1 MRGRSARLRLPV
13 RAKIKARRSEFGSQK
28 HDPASTGRWEAP
40 RLGSCRTADRRE
52 DRGVEHR
59 AACDGGATAG
69 GDSRRGCAGTMCAR
83 ENGGGGWWR
92 GTMGLGPYKATQA
105 RGLKGPRALGP
116 NSPHLRLG
124 SPMPADQSS
133 PSRPSA
139 AHPYAHASRARP
151 SSSSAAPRR
160 ADSAQPKSTRQQF
173 AACGACRMRRV
184 KCDLKDMS
192 PRPGETP
199 MCTNCQERGLKC
211 VDEFANVKAVK
222 LLRRGRRLAQVEQVY
237 GPAASAQP
245 EDASRSDPA
254 ASPQASS
261 SRTPSCIPKLQPE
274 FFGSPFYR
282 RFHIQRPIVDPTEF
296 SARFYESEQG
306 KPESLG
312 VAGNMICML
321 LVTWAATYGVNEYGV
336 EEPSNGLEGVRERRR
351 RCNEMIREILG
362 LIDKHGLLRKPTW
375 DGVRVLLLI
384 MPLTEDVQTQLERLA
399 MYEATVSQV
408 YTLCSLGSLV
418 KSGQGEFVDALVRA
432 RIFWYGHVHEG
443 ITSGLRGGRLIFEDD
458 DLSSFQITFPSLGNN
473 QSLTRTSITYSYTY
487 RYATAPI
494 RLSSACRQIH
504 AALTGPK
511 AKRKEDVNEPG
522 LKDAWEAL
530 GRSWEEFEG
539 LRHVGPVGIIQTEDT
554 ERFVNGWQIFIFECH
569 NIIRESLKQRIIE
582 HRRTRD
588 AAFVVDPEVNH
599 EPLLGKL
606 TRLHSIAETKLRRL
620 ARDGCFYA
628 GLCLARDSGTED
640 DIRTCVQALEEMRW
654 AFSKSEERIAT
665 LKWAWENRRVDEE
678 ERLWNEGLA
687 RPDSGSG
694 AGGGGTGSEASG
706 VGYFNKGLGGM
717 NGVATEGVL
726 RTSSD
731 GMMRA
736 GADGLAMRSNSDP
749 MMRTTSNNSHRPPR
763 LTLVDSAQ
771 VDAAPLTGLSDGS
784 WHTPSSSSELPN
796 SHHGSPSSDPVLMP
810 ATDKGAGSGNGLMT
824 YYDTMGFD
832 MNTFTPDTG
841 ASHYTSEPAPF
852 FSASMGHHGG
862 HAMPS
867 HGMAVTHGMSAPI
880 GMTHGMQASSA
891 PGSTT
896 LPPFGAQHYDAYYP
910 HSNSSHR

>member
-1 MRGRSARLRLPV
+1 
-13 RAKIKARRSEFGSQK
+13 
-28 HDPASTGRWEAP
+28 
-40 RLGSCRTADRRE
+40 
-52 DRGVEHR
+52 
-59 AACDGGATAG
+59 
-69 GDSRRGCAGTMCAR
+69 
-83 ENGGGGWWR
+83 
-92 GTMGLGPYKATQA
+92 
-105 RGLKGPRALGP
+105 
-116 NSPHLRLG
+116 
-124 SPMPADQSS
+124 MPADSSS
-133 PSRPSA
+133 PSRPANAS
-139 AHPYAHASRARP
+139 HPYAAARRP
-151 SSSSAAPRR
+151 STATPSSAAAAAAARR
-160 ADSAQPKSTRQQF
+160 GEAQPKSTRQQF

-184 KCDLKDMS
+184 KCDLKDVN
-192 PRPGETP
+192 PRAGETP

-237 GPAASAQP
+237 GSAAQARADAQPAEGESAQ
-245 EDASRSDPA
+245 AGTSRV
-254 ASPQASS
+254 
-261 SRTPSCIPKLQPE
+261 PSCIPKLQPE

-312 VAGNMICML
+312 VAGSMICML

-351 RCNEMIREILG
+351 RCNEMVREVLG

-458 DLSSFQITFPSLGNN
+458 DLSSFQITFPSLGNK
-473 QSLTRTSITYSYTY
+473 QSLIRTSITYSYSY

-511 AKRKEDVNEPG
+511 AKRKEDVNERG

-530 GRSWEEFEG
+530 SRSWEEFEG

-569 NIIRESLKQRIIE
+569 NIIRESLKQRMIE

-588 AAFVVDPEVNH
+588 AAFIVDPEVSH
-599 EPLLGKL
+599 EPLLAKL
-606 TRLHSIAETKLRRL
+606 TRLHAIAEGKCQDVAGQIVTLIRRHL
-620 ARDGCFYA
+620 GSSFFQYDASLVRDGCFYA
-628 GLCLARDSGTED
+628 GLCLARDSGTEE

-665 LKWAWENRRVDEE
+665 LKWAWENRQVDEE
-678 ERLWNEGLA
+678 ERLWSERMV
-687 RPDSGSG
+687 RPDS
-694 AGGGGTGSEASG
+694 APGGDN
-706 VGYFNKGLGGM
+706 GYGLPVDSLLRSTDPTAMG
-717 NGVATEGVL
+717 NG
-726 RTSSD
+726 
-731 GMMRA
+731 
-736 GADGLAMRSNSDP
+736 NSRP
-749 MMRTTSNNSHRPPR
+749 MHRPPT
-763 LTLVDSAQ
+763 LTLVEGTT
-771 VDAAPLTGLSDGS
+771 VDAGPLTSVSEGS
-784 WHTPSSSSELPN
+784 WHTPSSTSDLAH
-796 SHHGSPSSDPVLMP
+796 SHHNSPSTGPATIIPDKIQPPEPTLMP
-810 ATDKGAGSGNGLMT
+810 NYYETAHSGMPFMEPFADTTGAH
-824 YYDTMGFD
+824 
-832 MNTFTPDTG
+832 FTPD
-841 ASHYTSEPAPF
+841 SQFY
-852 FSASMGHHGG
+852 GHGMPT
-862 HAMPS
+862 HAMPV
-867 HGMAVTHGMSAPI
+867 GMGM
-880 GMTHGMQASSA
+880 GHGMQASSA
-891 PGSTT
+891 HGSTT
-896 LPPFGAQHYDAYYP
+896 LPSFSAQPYDAYY

>member
-1 MRGRSARLRLPV
+1 MPV
-13 RAKIKARRSEFGSQK
+13 
-28 HDPASTGRWEAP
+28 D
-40 RLGSCRTADRRE
+40 
-52 DRGVEHR
+52 
-59 AACDGGATAG
+59 
-69 GDSRRGCAGTMCAR
+69 
-83 ENGGGGWWR
+83 N
-92 GTMGLGPYKATQA
+92 
-105 RGLKGPRALGP
+105 
-116 NSPHLRLG
+116 
-124 SPMPADQSS
+124 SS
-133 PSRPSA
+133 PTRAPSA
-139 AHPYAHASRARP
+139 AHPYAAAASSRSRP
-151 SSSSAAPRR
+151 AAPAAASSSSRRSDRSDPGAA
-160 ADSAQPKSTRQQF
+160 PKSTRQQF

-184 KCDLKDMS
+184 KCDLKDVA
-192 PRPGETP
+192 PRSGETP

-237 GPAASAQP
+237 GPAATSQSD
-245 EDASRSDPA
+245 DASPSDPA
-254 ASPQASS
+254 ASPKASS

-312 VAGNMICML
+312 VAGGMICML

-351 RCNEMIREILG
+351 RCNDMIREVLA

-487 RYATAPI
+487 R
-494 RLSSACRQIH
+494 LSSACRQIH

-511 AKRKEDVNEPG
+511 AKRKEDVNERG

-569 NIIRESLKQRIIE
+569 NIIRESLKQRMIE

-588 AAFVVDPEVNH
+588 AAFVIDPEVAH
-599 EPLLGKL
+599 EPLLAKL
-606 TRLHSIAETKLRRL
+606 TRLHSIAEGKCHDVAGQIVTLIRRHL
-620 ARDGCFYA
+620 GSSFFQYDASLVRDGCFYA
-628 GLCLARDSGTED
+628 GLCLARDSGTEE

-687 RPDSGSG
+687 RPGSD
-694 AGGGGTGSEASG
+694 AGGTGATTAGSEGGYASG
-706 VGYFNKGLGGM
+706 DVYGKGLGGM
-717 NGVATEGVL
+717 GGVAP
-726 RTSSD
+726 D
-731 GMMRA
+731 MMRS
-736 GADGLAMRSNSDP
+736 GSGGVGSGMNGH
-749 MMRTTSNNSHRPPR
+749 TRPPR
-763 LTLVDSAQ
+763 LNLMDPQ
-771 VDAAPLTGLSDGS
+771 PPVDAGPLTALSDGS
-784 WHTPSSSSELPN
+784 WHTPTSSSEMPN
-796 SHHGSPSSDPVLMP
+796 SHQGSPSSEPPLLMP
-810 ATDKGAGSGNGLMT
+810 TQDKTNGSATALGGMQYYDHMPFDMGTFGTDGGAGHFPG
-824 YYDTMGFD
+824 
-832 MNTFTPDTG
+832 
-841 ASHYTSEPAPF
+841 EPAPF
-852 FSASMGHHGG
+852 FSSGMGHHAHAG
-862 HAMPS
+862 HTMPS
-867 HGMAVTHGMSAPI
+867 HGMTVAHGLSGPI
-880 GMTHGMQASSA
+880 GMTGHGMQASSA

-910 HSNSSHR
+910 HSNSTHR

>member
-1 MRGRSARLRLPV
+1 
-13 RAKIKARRSEFGSQK
+13 
-28 HDPASTGRWEAP
+28 
-40 RLGSCRTADRRE
+40 
-52 DRGVEHR
+52 
-59 AACDGGATAG
+59 
-69 GDSRRGCAGTMCAR
+69 
-83 ENGGGGWWR
+83 
-92 GTMGLGPYKATQA
+92 
-105 RGLKGPRALGP
+105 
-116 NSPHLRLG
+116 
-124 SPMPADQSS
+124 MPADQSS
-133 PSRPSA
+133 PTRPSA
-139 AHPYAHASRARP
+139 AHPYAAAAASRARATA
-151 SSSSAAPRR
+151 STPRR
-160 ADSAQPKSTRQQF
+160 ADSTQPKSTRQQF

-184 KCDLKDMS
+184 KCDLKDVS

-237 GPAASAQP
+237 GPVASAP
-245 EDASRSDPA
+245 DDASRSDPA
-254 ASPQASS
+254 ASPKAST

-312 VAGNMICML
+312 VAGSMICML

-351 RCNEMIREILG
+351 RCNDMIREILG

-458 DLSSFQITFPSLGNN
+458 DLSSFQITFPSL
-473 QSLTRTSITYSYTY
+473 
-487 RYATAPI
+487 API

-569 NIIRESLKQRIIE
+569 NIIRESLKQRMIE

-599 EPLLGKL
+599 EPLLAKL
-606 TRLHSIAETKLRRL
+606 TRLHSIAEGKCHDVAGQIVTLIRRHL
-620 ARDGCFYA
+620 GSSFFQYDASLVRDGCFYA
-628 GLCLARDSGTED
+628 GLCLARDSGTEE

-678 ERLWNEGLA
+678 ERLWNEGLV
-687 RPDSGSG
+687 RPGSG
-694 AGGGGTGSEASG
+694 AGPSGTGGAASEASG
-706 VGYFNKGLGGM
+706 PGYGYGKGIGGM
-717 NGVATEGVL
+717 NGEGIMRTGQDMRGAT
-726 RTSSD
+726 D
-731 GMMRA
+731 GMA
-736 GADGLAMRSNSDP
+736 IRSNSDP
-749 MMRTTSNNSHRPPR
+749 MRNMSSGNGQSRPPR
-763 LTLVDSAQ
+763 LTLVDSQAN
-771 VDAAPLTGLSDGS
+771 VDAGPLTALSSDGS
-784 WHTPSSSSELPN
+784 WHTPSSSGELPG
-796 SHHGSPSSDPVLMP
+796 SHHGSPISDPTLMP
-810 ATDKGAGSGNGLMT
+810 PPDKPAGPGLAMS
-824 YYDTMGFD
+824 YYDQMAFD
-832 MNTFTPDTG
+832 INTFAPDAG
-841 ASHYTSEPAPF
+841 AAHFSNEPTQF
-852 FSASMGHHGG
+852 FSSGLGHHPG
-862 HAMPS
+862 HAMPP
-867 HGMAVTHGMSAPI
+867 HGMTVPHGMNAPI
-880 GMTHGMQASSA
+880 GMAGHGMQASSA

>member
-1 MRGRSARLRLPV
+1 
-13 RAKIKARRSEFGSQK
+13 
-28 HDPASTGRWEAP
+28 
-40 RLGSCRTADRRE
+40 
-52 DRGVEHR
+52 
-59 AACDGGATAG
+59 
-69 GDSRRGCAGTMCAR
+69 
-83 ENGGGGWWR
+83 
-92 GTMGLGPYKATQA
+92 
-105 RGLKGPRALGP
+105 
-116 NSPHLRLG
+116 
-124 SPMPADQSS
+124 MPADSSS
-133 PSRPSA
+133 PTRPANA
-139 AHPYAHASRARP
+139 AHPYRRPTGATPSTNATATAPANNNNSAR
-151 SSSSAAPRR
+151 R
-160 ADSAQPKSTRQQF
+160 DTQPKSTRQQF

-184 KCDLKDMS
+184 KCDLKDVN

-237 GPAASAQP
+237 GPAAQARA
-245 EDASRSDPA
+245 DAPCNDA
-254 ASPQASS
+254 EASQASS
-261 SRTPSCIPKLQPE
+261 SRAPSCIPKLQPE

-312 VAGNMICML
+312 VAGSMICML

-351 RCNEMIREILG
+351 RCNEMVREILG

-458 DLSSFQITFPSLGNN
+458 DLSSFQITFPSL
-473 QSLTRTSITYSYTY
+473 
-487 RYATAPI
+487 API

-511 AKRKEDVNEPG
+511 AKRKEDVNERG

-530 GRSWEEFEG
+530 SRSWEEFEG

-569 NIIRESLKQRIIE
+569 NIIRESLKQRMIE

-588 AAFVVDPEVNH
+588 AAFIVDPDVSH
-599 EPLLGKL
+599 EPLLAKL
-606 TRLHSIAETKLRRL
+606 TRLHAIAEGKCQDVAGQIVTLIRRHL
-620 ARDGCFYA
+620 GSSFFQYDASLVRDGCFYA
-628 GLCLARDSGTED
+628 GLCLARDSGTEE

-665 LKWAWENRRVDEE
+665 LKWAWENRQVDEE
-678 ERLWNEGLA
+678 ERLWSA
-687 RPDSGSG
+687 QVRPDS
-694 AGGGGTGSEASG
+694 APGGDN
-706 VGYFNKGLGGM
+706 GYGGM
-717 NGVATEGVL
+717 PTVDSLL
-726 RTSSD
+726 RT
-731 GMMRA
+731 
-736 GADGLAMRSNSDP
+736 NSDP
-749 MMRTTSNNSHRPPR
+749 TGTLLRNGGDANGNSARALHRPAA
-763 LTLVDSAQ
+763 LTLVEGAT
-771 VDAAPLTGLSDGS
+771 VDAGPLTSVSEGS
-784 WHTPSSSSELPN
+784 WHTPSSTSDLAH
-796 SHHGSPSSDPVLMP
+796 SHHNSPSAGAATIMPEKIAPIEPTGLMP
-810 ATDKGAGSGNGLMT
+810 NYYQPPHSGNMFMEPFA
-824 YYDTMGFD
+824 DT
-832 MNTFTPDTG
+832 TG
-841 ASHYTSEPAPF
+841 ADHFTTDSQFY
-852 FSASMGHHGG
+852 G
-862 HAMPS
+862 
-867 HGMAVTHGMSAPI
+867 HGMATHGMGV
-880 GMTHGMQASSA
+880 GMGMGGHGMQFTS
-891 PGSTT
+891 
-896 LPPFGAQHYDAYYP
+896 LMM
-910 HSNSSHR
+910 

>member
-1 MRGRSARLRLPV
+1 
-13 RAKIKARRSEFGSQK
+13 
-28 HDPASTGRWEAP
+28 
-40 RLGSCRTADRRE
+40 
-52 DRGVEHR
+52 
-59 AACDGGATAG
+59 
-69 GDSRRGCAGTMCAR
+69 
-83 ENGGGGWWR
+83 
-92 GTMGLGPYKATQA
+92 
-105 RGLKGPRALGP
+105 
-116 NSPHLRLG
+116 
-124 SPMPADQSS
+124 MPADSSS
-133 PSRPSA
+133 PTRPA
-139 AHPYAHASRARP
+139 NATHPYRRPNGATLSATATPPTPSNNNSAR
-151 SSSSAAPRR
+151 R
-160 ADSAQPKSTRQQF
+160 DTQPKSTRQQF

-184 KCDLKDMS
+184 KCDLKDVN

-237 GPAASAQP
+237 GPAAQARA
-245 EDASRSDPA
+245 DAPCNDA
-254 ASPQASS
+254 EASQASS
-261 SRTPSCIPKLQPE
+261 SRAPSCIPKLQPE

-312 VAGNMICML
+312 VAGSMICML

-351 RCNEMIREILG
+351 RCNEMVREILG

-458 DLSSFQITFPSLGNN
+458 DLSSFQITFPSLGNK
-473 QSLTRTSITYSYTY
+473 QSLIRTSITYSYSY

-511 AKRKEDVNEPG
+511 AKRKEDVNERG

-530 GRSWEEFEG
+530 SRSWEEFEG

-569 NIIRESLKQRIIE
+569 NIIRESLKQRMIE

-588 AAFVVDPEVNH
+588 AAFIVDPDVSH
-599 EPLLGKL
+599 EPLLAKL
-606 TRLHSIAETKLRRL
+606 TRLHAIAEGKCQDVAGQIVTLIRRHL
-620 ARDGCFYA
+620 GSSFFQYDASLVRDGCFYA
-628 GLCLARDSGTED
+628 GLCLARDSGTEE

-665 LKWAWENRRVDEE
+665 LKWAWENRQVDEE
-678 ERLWNEGLA
+678 ERLWSTQV
-687 RPDSGSG
+687 RPDS
-694 AGGGGTGSEASG
+694 APGGDN
-706 VGYFNKGLGGM
+706 GYGGM
-717 NGVATEGVL
+717 PTVDSLL
-726 RTSSD
+726 RT
-731 GMMRA
+731 
-736 GADGLAMRSNSDP
+736 NSDP
-749 MMRTTSNNSHRPPR
+749 TAALLRNGGDANGNSARALHRPAA
-763 LTLVDSAQ
+763 LTLVEGAT
-771 VDAAPLTGLSDGS
+771 VDAGPLTSVSEGS
-784 WHTPSSSSELPN
+784 WHTPSSTSDLAH
-796 SHHGSPSSDPVLMP
+796 SHHNSPSAGAAAIMSEKIAPIEATGLMP
-810 ATDKGAGSGNGLMT
+810 NYYQPSHSGNMFMEPFA
-824 YYDTMGFD
+824 DT
-832 MNTFTPDTG
+832 TG
-841 ASHYTSEPAPF
+841 ADHFTTDSQFY
-852 FSASMGHHGG
+852 G
-862 HAMPS
+862 
-867 HGMAVTHGMSAPI
+867 HGMATHGMGV
-880 GMTHGMQASSA
+880 GMGMGGHGMQASSA
-891 PGSTT
+891 HGSTT
-896 LPPFGAQHYDAYYP
+896 LPSFSAPHYDAYYP

>member
-1 MRGRSARLRLPV
+1 
-13 RAKIKARRSEFGSQK
+13 
-28 HDPASTGRWEAP
+28 
-40 RLGSCRTADRRE
+40 
-52 DRGVEHR
+52 
-59 AACDGGATAG
+59 
-69 GDSRRGCAGTMCAR
+69 
-83 ENGGGGWWR
+83 
-92 GTMGLGPYKATQA
+92 
-105 RGLKGPRALGP
+105 
-116 NSPHLRLG
+116 
-124 SPMPADQSS
+124 MPADQSS
-133 PSRPSA
+133 PTRPASA
-139 AHPYAHASRARP
+139 AHPYANASRARTTT
-151 SSSSAAPRR
+151 STPRR
-160 ADSAQPKSTRQQF
+160 ADSTQPKSTRQQF

-184 KCDLKDMS
+184 KCDLKDVS

-237 GPAASAQP
+237 GPAASQSD
-245 EDASRSDPA
+245 DASRSDPT
-254 ASPQASS
+254 ASPKAST

-312 VAGNMICML
+312 VAGSMICML

-351 RCNEMIREILG
+351 RCNDMIREILG

-375 DGVRVLLLI
+375 DGVRVLRLI

-569 NIIRESLKQRIIE
+569 NIIRESLKQRMIE

-588 AAFVVDPEVNH
+588 AAFVVDPDVNH
-599 EPLLGKL
+599 EPLLAKL
-606 TRLHSIAETKLRRL
+606 TRLHSIAEGKCHDVAGQIVTLIRRHL
-620 ARDGCFYA
+620 GSSFFQYDASLVRDGCFYA
-628 GLCLARDSGTED
+628 GLCLARDSGTEE

-678 ERLWNEGLA
+678 ERLWNEGLV
-687 RPDSGSG
+687 RPGSGSGPSG
-694 AGGGGTGSEASG
+694 AGGAGSEASG
-706 VGYFNKGLGGM
+706 AGYGYGKGIGGM
-717 NGVATEGVL
+717 NSEGI
-726 RTSSD
+726 
-731 GMMRA
+731 MRP
-736 GADGLAMRSNSDP
+736 GPDMRSGTDGLAMRSNSDP
-749 MMRTTSNNSHRPPR
+749 MMRTTSGNNQSRPPR
-763 LTLVDSAQ
+763 LTLMETQAN
-771 VDAAPLTGLSDGS
+771 VDAGPLTALSNDGS
-784 WHTPSSSSELPN
+784 WHTPSSSSELPG
-796 SHHGSPSSDPVLMP
+796 SHHGSPISDPALMP
-810 ATDKGAGSGNGLMT
+810 PQDKPAGSGSGLAMS
-824 YYDTMGFD
+824 YYDQMAFD
-832 MNTFTPDTG
+832 INTFTPDAG
-841 ASHYTSEPAPF
+841 AAHFSNESTQF
-852 FSASMGHHGG
+852 FASGLGHHSG
-862 HAMPS
+862 HAMPP
-867 HGMAVTHGMSAPI
+867 HGMAVSHGMTAPI
-880 GMTHGMQASSA
+880 GMAGHGMQFAS
-891 PGSTT
+891 
-896 LPPFGAQHYDAYYP
+896 LI
-910 HSNSSHR
+910 

>member
-1 MRGRSARLRLPV
+1 
-13 RAKIKARRSEFGSQK
+13 
-28 HDPASTGRWEAP
+28 
-40 RLGSCRTADRRE
+40 
-52 DRGVEHR
+52 
-59 AACDGGATAG
+59 
-69 GDSRRGCAGTMCAR
+69 
-83 ENGGGGWWR
+83 
-92 GTMGLGPYKATQA
+92 
-105 RGLKGPRALGP
+105 
-116 NSPHLRLG
+116 
-124 SPMPADQSS
+124 MPADSSS
-133 PSRPSA
+133 PSRPANA
-139 AHPYAHASRARP
+139 AHPYRRPNAATPSTATNAAAAAAAAAR
-151 SSSSAAPRR
+151 R
-160 ADSAQPKSTRQQF
+160 DSQPKSTRQQF

-184 KCDLKDMS
+184 KCDLKDVS
-192 PRPGETP
+192 PRAGETP

-237 GPAASAQP
+237 GPAAQTRPDAPSA
-245 EDASRSDPA
+245 DAES
-254 ASPQASS
+254 QASS

-312 VAGNMICML
+312 VAGSMICML

-351 RCNEMIREILG
+351 RCNEMVREVLG
-362 LIDKHGLLRKPTW
+362 LIDKHGILRKPTW

-384 MPLTEDVQTQLERLA
+384 MPLTEDVQTQLERLVSFRPLQLAFADKLLFPELCPTDPLVPQA

-458 DLSSFQITFPSLGNN
+458 DLSSFQITFPSLGNK
-473 QSLTRTSITYSYTY
+473 QSLIRTSITYSYSY

-511 AKRKEDVNEPG
+511 AKRKEDVNERG

-530 GRSWEEFEG
+530 SRSWEEFEG

-569 NIIRESLKQRIIE
+569 NIIRESLKQRMIE

-588 AAFVVDPEVNH
+588 AAFIVDPEVSH
-599 EPLLGKL
+599 EPLLAKL
-606 TRLHSIAETKLRRL
+606 TRLHAIAEGKCQDVAGQIVTLIRRHL
-620 ARDGCFYA
+620 GSSFFQYDASLVRDGCFYA
-628 GLCLARDSGTED
+628 GLCLARDSGTEE

-665 LKWAWENRRVDEE
+665 LKWAWENRQVDEE
-678 ERLWNEGLA
+678 ERLWSA
-687 RPDSGSG
+687 QVRPDSAPGGDAGYGSM
-694 AGGGGTGSEASG
+694 ADT
-706 VGYFNKGLGGM
+706 L
-717 NGVATEGVL
+717 L
-726 RTSSD
+726 RPNPDPTT
-731 GMMRA
+731 MMRNGDNTNTA
-736 GADGLAMRSNSDP
+736 RPL
-749 MMRTTSNNSHRPPR
+749 HRPPT
-763 LTLVDSAQ
+763 LTLVEGTT
-771 VDAAPLTGLSDGS
+771 VDAGPLTSVSEGS
-784 WHTPSSSSELPN
+784 WHTPSSTSDLH
-796 SHHGSPSSDPVLMP
+796 SHHNSPSAGAATIMPEKIAPIESGLMP
-810 ATDKGAGSGNGLMT
+810 NYYQPPHAGGMF
-824 YYDTMGFD
+824 MEPF
-832 MNTFTPDTG
+832 PDTT
-841 ASHYTSEPAPF
+841 ADQFANDSQFYA
-852 FSASMGHHGG
+852 
-862 HAMPS
+862 
-867 HGMAVTHGMSAPI
+867 HGMSTHGMGV
-880 GMTHGMQASSA
+880 GMGMSHGMQASSA
-891 PGSTT
+891 HGSTT
-896 LPPFGAQHYDAYYP
+896 LPSFSAQHYDAYYP

>member
-1 MRGRSARLRLPV
+1 
-13 RAKIKARRSEFGSQK
+13 
-28 HDPASTGRWEAP
+28 
-40 RLGSCRTADRRE
+40 
-52 DRGVEHR
+52 
-59 AACDGGATAG
+59 
-69 GDSRRGCAGTMCAR
+69 
-83 ENGGGGWWR
+83 
-92 GTMGLGPYKATQA
+92 
-105 RGLKGPRALGP
+105 
-116 NSPHLRLG
+116 
-124 SPMPADQSS
+124 MPADSSS
-133 PSRPSA
+133 PSRPANA
-139 AHPYAHASRARP
+139 AHPYAAARRPNGATAATGTATASTHSA
-151 SSSSAAPRR
+151 SAAARR
-160 ADSAQPKSTRQQF
+160 DSQPKSTRQQF

-184 KCDLKDMS
+184 KCDLKDVN

-237 GPAASAQP
+237 GPAAQARA
-245 EDASRSDPA
+245 DAPSTDAEGA
-254 ASPQASS
+254 AQASS

-312 VAGNMICML
+312 VAGSMICML

-351 RCNEMIREILG
+351 RCNEMVREILG

-458 DLSSFQITFPSLGNN
+458 DLSSFQITFPSLGNK
-473 QSLTRTSITYSYTY
+473 QSLIRTSITYSYSY

-522 LKDAWEAL
+522 LKEAWEAL
-530 GRSWEEFEG
+530 SRSWEEFEG

-569 NIIRESLKQRIIE
+569 NIIRESLKQRMIE

-588 AAFVVDPEVNH
+588 AAFIVDPDVSH
-599 EPLLGKL
+599 EPLLAKL
-606 TRLHSIAETKLRRL
+606 TRLHSIAEGKCQDVAGQIVTLIRRHL
-620 ARDGCFYA
+620 GSSFFQYDASLVRDGCFYA
-628 GLCLARDSGTED
+628 GLCLARDSGTEE

-665 LKWAWENRRVDEE
+665 LKWAWENRKVDEE
-678 ERLWNEGLA
+678 ERLWSERLV
-687 RPDSGSG
+687 RPDS
-694 AGGGGTGSEASG
+694 APGGGGDATGYG
-706 VGYFNKGLGGM
+706 GGM
-717 NGVATEGVL
+717 GNPV
-726 RTSSD
+726 D
-731 GMMRA
+731 GMMRT
-736 GADGLAMRSNSDP
+736 NSDP
-749 MMRTTSNNSHRPPR
+749 TSGMMRNGGEANGNSGRNLHRPPT
-763 LTLVDSAQ
+763 LTLVEGAT
-771 VDAAPLTGLSDGS
+771 VDAAPLTSVSDGS
-784 WHTPSSSSELPN
+784 WHTPSSASDLAH
-796 SHHGSPSSDPVLMP
+796 SHHNSPSSGP
-810 ATDKGAGSGNGLMT
+810 ATIMPDKTLM
-824 YYDTMGFD
+824 M
-832 MNTFTPDTG
+832 
-841 ASHYTSEPAPF
+841 EPALMNAYPTAHTEMF
-852 FSASMGHHGG
+852 AGAFTDTTAAGHYADDTPIYGHSM
-862 HAMPS
+862 P
-867 HGMAVTHGMSAPI
+867 THGMGV
-880 GMTHGMQASSA
+880 GMGMGMGAHGMQGTYAHGGAALPSFSA
-891 PGSTT
+891 P
-896 LPPFGAQHYDAYYP
+896 HYDYYP
-910 HSNSSHR
+910 HSNTSHR

>member
-1 MRGRSARLRLPV
+1 
-13 RAKIKARRSEFGSQK
+13 
-28 HDPASTGRWEAP
+28 
-40 RLGSCRTADRRE
+40 
-52 DRGVEHR
+52 
-59 AACDGGATAG
+59 
-69 GDSRRGCAGTMCAR
+69 
-83 ENGGGGWWR
+83 
-92 GTMGLGPYKATQA
+92 
-105 RGLKGPRALGP
+105 
-116 NSPHLRLG
+116 
-124 SPMPADQSS
+124 MPADSSS
-133 PSRPSA
+133 PTRPANA
-139 AHPYAHASRARP
+139 AHPYRRP
-151 SSSSAAPRR
+151 SSATQSSATTNAANAAAAAAAAARR
-160 ADSAQPKSTRQQF
+160 DAQPKSTRQQF

-184 KCDLKDMS
+184 KCDLKDVN
-192 PRPGETP
+192 PRTGETP

-237 GPAASAQP
+237 GPAAQARA
-245 EDASRSDPA
+245 DAPCNDADST
-254 ASPQASS
+254 QAST

-312 VAGNMICML
+312 VAGSMICML

-351 RCNEMIREILG
+351 RCNEMVREILG

-458 DLSSFQITFPSLGNN
+458 DLSSFQITFPSL
-473 QSLTRTSITYSYTY
+473 
-487 RYATAPI
+487 API

-511 AKRKEDVNEPG
+511 AKRKEDVNERG

-530 GRSWEEFEG
+530 SRSWEEFEG

-569 NIIRESLKQRIIE
+569 NIIRESLKQRMIE

-588 AAFVVDPEVNH
+588 AAFIVDPEVSH
-599 EPLLGKL
+599 EPLLAKL
-606 TRLHSIAETKLRRL
+606 TRLHAIAEGKCQDVAGQIVTLIRRHL
-620 ARDGCFYA
+620 GSSFFQYDASLVRDGCFYA
-628 GLCLARDSGTED
+628 GLCLARDSGTEE

-665 LKWAWENRRVDEE
+665 LKWAWENRQVDEE
-678 ERLWNEGLA
+678 ERLWQV
-687 RPDSGSG
+687 RPDS
-694 AGGGGTGSEASG
+694 APGGDTGYGGIPTTVDS
-706 VGYFNKGLGGM
+706 L
-717 NGVATEGVL
+717 L
-726 RTSSD
+726 RT
-731 GMMRA
+731 
-736 GADGLAMRSNSDP
+736 NSDP
-749 MMRTTSNNSHRPPR
+749 TVTMLRNGDGNGNSARSLHRPPT
-763 LTLVDSAQ
+763 LTLVEGTT
-771 VDAAPLTGLSDGS
+771 VDAGPLTSVSEGS
-784 WHTPSSSSELPN
+784 WHTPSSASDLAH
-796 SHHGSPSSDPVLMP
+796 SHHNSPSTGPASIMPEKIAPIESAGLMP
-810 ATDKGAGSGNGLMT
+810 NYYQPPPHSGGMFMEPFA
-824 YYDTMGFD
+824 DA
-832 MNTFTPDTG
+832 TG
-841 ASHYTSEPAPF
+841 ADHFTTDSQFY
-852 FSASMGHHGG
+852 
-862 HAMPS
+862 
-867 HGMAVTHGMSAPI
+867 THGMS
-880 GMTHGMQASSA
+880 THGMGVGMGMGAHGMQPSSA
-891 PGSTT
+891 HGSTT
-896 LPPFGAQHYDAYYP
+896 LPSFSPQHYDAYYP
-910 HSNSSHR
+910 HSTSSHR

>member
-1 MRGRSARLRLPV
+1 MAVLRQVSSVSTPTRPHREVYCSSPRLR
-13 RAKIKARRSEFGSQK
+13 I
-28 HDPASTGRWEAP
+28 
-40 RLGSCRTADRRE
+40 RLA
-52 DRGVEHR
+52 
-59 AACDGGATAG
+59 
-69 GDSRRGCAGTMCAR
+69 
-83 ENGGGGWWR
+83 
-92 GTMGLGPYKATQA
+92 
-105 RGLKGPRALGP
+105 
-116 NSPHLRLG
+116 
-124 SPMPADQSS
+124 MPADSSS
-133 PSRPSA
+133 PSRPANA
-139 AHPYAHASRARP
+139 AHPYAGARRPNPTGTATASTT
-151 SSSSAAPRR
+151 SSSTSAAAAAAAAAARR
-160 ADSAQPKSTRQQF
+160 DSQPKSTRQQF

-184 KCDLKDMS
+184 KCDLKDVN
-192 PRPGETP
+192 PRAGETP

-237 GPAASAQP
+237 GPAAQARA
-245 EDASRSDPA
+245 DAPSTDAEGA
-254 ASPQASS
+254 AQASS

-312 VAGNMICML
+312 VAGSMICML

-351 RCNEMIREILG
+351 RCNEMVREILG

-458 DLSSFQITFPSLGNN
+458 DLSSFQITFPSL
-473 QSLTRTSITYSYTY
+473 
-487 RYATAPI
+487 API

-511 AKRKEDVNEPG
+511 AKRKEDVNERG
-522 LKDAWEAL
+522 LKEAWEAL
-530 GRSWEEFEG
+530 SRSWEEFEG

-569 NIIRESLKQRIIE
+569 NIIRESLKQRMIE

-588 AAFVVDPEVNH
+588 AAFIVDPEVSH
-599 EPLLGKL
+599 EPLLAKL
-606 TRLHSIAETKLRRL
+606 TRLHSIAEGKCQDVAGQIVTLIRRHL
-620 ARDGCFYA
+620 GSSFFQYDASLVRDGCFYA
-628 GLCLARDSGTED
+628 GLCLARDSGTEE

-665 LKWAWENRRVDEE
+665 LKWAWENRKVDEE
-678 ERLWNEGLA
+678 ERLWSERLV
-687 RPDSGSG
+687 RPDS
-694 AGGGGTGSEASG
+694 APGGGDTTG
-706 VGYFNKGLGGM
+706 YGGM
-717 NGVATEGVL
+717 GTAV
-726 RTSSD
+726 D
-731 GMMRA
+731 GMMRT
-736 GADGLAMRSNSDP
+736 NSDP
-749 MMRTTSNNSHRPPR
+749 TSGMMRNGEANGAT
-763 LTLVDSAQ
+763 VDPG
-771 VDAAPLTGLSDGS
+771 PLTAVSDGS
-784 WHTPSSSSELPN
+784 WHTPSSTSDLAH
-796 SHHGSPSSDPVLMP
+796 SHHNSPSSGP
-810 ATDKGAGSGNGLMT
+810 ATIMPDKTLM
-824 YYDTMGFD
+824 MEPAL
-832 MNTFTPDTG
+832 MNTYQTSHSEIFGGPFADTTTAG
-841 ASHYTSEPAPF
+841 HYTDDTQLY
-852 FSASMGHHGG
+852 
-862 HAMPS
+862 S
-867 HGMAVTHGMSAPI
+867 HGMPTHGMGV
-880 GMTHGMQASSA
+880 GMGMGMGAHGMQASYAHANTALPSFSA
-891 PGSTT
+891 S
-896 LPPFGAQHYDAYYP
+896 HYDAYYS
-910 HSNSSHR
+910 HTNGSHR

>member
-1 MRGRSARLRLPV
+1 
-13 RAKIKARRSEFGSQK
+13 
-28 HDPASTGRWEAP
+28 
-40 RLGSCRTADRRE
+40 
-52 DRGVEHR
+52 
-59 AACDGGATAG
+59 
-69 GDSRRGCAGTMCAR
+69 
-83 ENGGGGWWR
+83 
-92 GTMGLGPYKATQA
+92 
-105 RGLKGPRALGP
+105 
-116 NSPHLRLG
+116 
-124 SPMPADQSS
+124 MPADNSS
-133 PSRPSA
+133 PTRAPSA
-139 AHPYAHASRARP
+139 AHPYAAASRARAT
-151 SSSSAAPRR
+151 SSTPRR
-160 ADSAQPKSTRQQF
+160 ADSTQPKSTRQQF

-184 KCDLKDMS
+184 KCDLKDVS

-237 GPAASAQP
+237 GPAGSGQTD
-245 EDASRSDPA
+245 DASRSDPA
-254 ASPQASS
+254 ASPKAST

-312 VAGNMICML
+312 VAGSMICML

-351 RCNEMIREILG
+351 RCNDMIREILG

-384 MPLTEDVQTQLERLA
+384 MPLTEASHTFPLAFPACFVSFDLCLLPPPSLAMLSDA

-569 NIIRESLKQRIIE
+569 
-582 HRRTRD
+582 
-588 AAFVVDPEVNH
+588 PEVTH
-599 EPLLGKL
+599 EPLLAKL
-606 TRLHSIAETKLRRL
+606 TRLHSIAEGKCHDVAGQIVTLIRRHL
-620 ARDGCFYA
+620 GSSFFQYDASLVRDGCFYA
-628 GLCLARDSGTED
+628 GLCLARDSGTEE

-678 ERLWNEGLA
+678 ERRWNEGLA
-687 RPDSGSG
+687 RPESGSG
-694 AGGGGTGSEASG
+694 AGGAGGGSETSTT
-706 VGYFNKGLGGM
+706 GYGYGKGMGGM
-717 NGVATEGVL
+717 NGVAG
-726 RTSSD
+726 D
-731 GMMRA
+731 GIMRP
-736 GADGLAMRSNSDP
+736 GPDMRSGTDGLAMRSNSDP
-749 MMRTTSNNSHRPPR
+749 MMRNTSSGNNQSRPPR
-763 LTLVDSAQ
+763 LTLMDSQ
-771 VDAAPLTGLSDGS
+771 TNVDAGPLTALSNDGS
-784 WHTPSSSSELPN
+784 WHTPSSSSELPG

-810 ATDKGAGSGNGLMT
+810 PQDKVGSGSGLPMS
-824 YYDTMGFD
+824 YYDQMAFD
-832 MNTFTPDTG
+832 INTFTPDAG
-841 ASHYTSEPAPF
+841 AAHFSNESTQF
-852 FSASMGHHGG
+852 FGSGLGHHSG
-862 HAMPS
+862 HAMPP
-867 HGMAVTHGMSAPI
+867 HGMAVSHGMTAPI
-880 GMTHGMQASSA
+880 GMAGHGMQASSA

-896 LPPFGAQHYDAYYP
+896 LPPFGAQHYDAYY

>member
-1 MRGRSARLRLPV
+1 MGDFRDSRELIRTQLASSPHPTRH
-13 RAKIKARRSEFGSQK
+13 ARRQLV
-28 HDPASTGRWEAP
+28 A
-40 RLGSCRTADRRE
+40 
-52 DRGVEHR
+52 
-59 AACDGGATAG
+59 
-69 GDSRRGCAGTMCAR
+69 
-83 ENGGGGWWR
+83 
-92 GTMGLGPYKATQA
+92 
-105 RGLKGPRALGP
+105 
-116 NSPHLRLG
+116 
-124 SPMPADQSS
+124 
-133 PSRPSA
+133 SRPANA
-139 AHPYAHASRARP
+139 AHPYAAARRPNGATAATGTATASTHSA
-151 SSSSAAPRR
+151 SAAARR
-160 ADSAQPKSTRQQF
+160 DSQPKSTRQQF

-184 KCDLKDMS
+184 KCDLKDVN

-237 GPAASAQP
+237 GPAAQARA
-245 EDASRSDPA
+245 DAPSTDAEGA
-254 ASPQASS
+254 AQASS

-312 VAGNMICML
+312 VAGSMICML

-351 RCNEMIREILG
+351 RCNEMVREILG

-458 DLSSFQITFPSLGNN
+458 DLSSFQITFPSLGNK
-473 QSLTRTSITYSYTY
+473 QSLIRTSITYSYSY

-522 LKDAWEAL
+522 LKEAWEAL
-530 GRSWEEFEG
+530 SRSWEEFEG

-569 NIIRESLKQRIIE
+569 NIIRESLKQRMIE

-588 AAFVVDPEVNH
+588 AAFIVDPDVSH
-599 EPLLGKL
+599 EPLLAKL
-606 TRLHSIAETKLRRL
+606 TRLHSIAEGKCQDVAGQIVTLIRRHL
-620 ARDGCFYA
+620 GSSFFQYDASLVRDGCFYA
-628 GLCLARDSGTED
+628 GLCLARDSGTEE

-665 LKWAWENRRVDEE
+665 LKWAWRTARSTRKSDCGANVLSGPIRHPAEAETRPGTVEGWATRRRDDEDQLGPDVGDDAQ
-678 ERLWNEGLA
+678 RGRGQCDLA
-687 RPDSGSG
+687 
-694 AGGGGTGSEASG
+694 
-706 VGYFNKGLGGM
+706 
-717 NGVATEGVL
+717 
-726 RTSSD
+726 
-731 GMMRA
+731 
-736 GADGLAMRSNSDP
+736 
-749 MMRTTSNNSHRPPR
+749 H
-763 LTLVDSAQ
+763 
-771 VDAAPLTGLSDGS
+771 
-784 WHTPSSSSELPN
+784 
-796 SHHGSPSSDPVLMP
+796 SHHNSPSSGP
-810 ATDKGAGSGNGLMT
+810 ATIMPDKTLMMEPALMNAYPTAHTEMFAGAFT
-824 YYDTMGFD
+824 DTTAAG
-832 MNTFTPDTG
+832 
-841 ASHYTSEPAPF
+841 HYTDDTPIYGH
-852 FSASMGHHGG
+852 SM
-862 HAMPS
+862 P
-867 HGMAVTHGMSAPI
+867 THGMGV
-880 GMTHGMQASSA
+880 GMGMGMGAHGMQGTYAHGGAALPSFSA
-891 PGSTT
+891 P
-896 LPPFGAQHYDAYYP
+896 HYDYYP
-910 HSNSSHR
+910 HSNTSHR